1 MSGFLLHII
10 CTYIVLRDF
19 SVVKINPNILL
30 FNSSFS
36 PHWKCHCPPP
46 FPSFTFPPS
55 QWPRLGCHPADALT
69 GRAVKLQRR
78 EPLSAWLRGERWGQP
93 SLRFFCDIVSCH
105 VTPCHSQHSPN
116 ISTAGNPF
124 SLIKQKY
131 ALFMKAVSNY
141 CCFFQDVWQWL

>member
-78 EPLSAWLRGERWGQP
+78 EPLSAWLRGECWGQQ
-93 SLRFFCDIVSCH
+93 SLRFFCDIVS
-105 VTPCHSQHSPN
+105 PQSSHSTLSQNTIQLLHFQGVKLSFVPGGRRFL
-116 ISTAGNPF
+116 ITA
-124 SLIKQKY
+124 
-131 ALFMKAVSNY
+131 V
-141 CCFFQDVWQWL
+141 FQDVWPWL